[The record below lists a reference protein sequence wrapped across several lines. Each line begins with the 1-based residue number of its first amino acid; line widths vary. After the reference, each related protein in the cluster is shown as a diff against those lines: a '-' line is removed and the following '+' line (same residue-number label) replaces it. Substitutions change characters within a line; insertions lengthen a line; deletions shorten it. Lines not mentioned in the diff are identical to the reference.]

1 MRHLAAKRLGLVAG
15 LVLLLE
21 LACRTGLIS
30 PKTLTAPSRMV
41 VALWEVLGSGEIDD
55 DLEQTLLAV
64 AIAILLAVMFGFA
77 SGVVLHA
84 LPRLRRALDPLLA
97 TYYAVP
103 FFVFYPVMV
112 AIFGLSHVPIV
123 IVGFL
128 FAVVVMLIST
138 LNGLDRIPRV
148 LDKVAR
154 MHRLG
159 RAETALRLKLPA
171 AAPHLFTGMKL
182 ATSYAF
188 IGVIASEFIMA
199 PSGLGYAIA
208 YAYGNFD
215 NVRMYALMLLV
226 LLIVTS
232 VNMSLQ
238 AWEQRLLA
246 RRRAR

>member
-1 MRHLAAKRLGLVAG
+1 MSRLAWQRLGLVVG
-15 LVLLLE
+15 LIALLE
-21 LACRTGLIS
+21 LACDVRLI
-30 PKTLTAPSRMV
+30 PAKTFTAPSRMAT
-41 VALWEVLGSGEIDD
+41 ALVSILASGEINE
-55 DLEQTLLAV
+55 DLEQTLLSVV
-64 AIAILLAVMFGFA
+64 ASVLLAVVAGFA
-77 SGVVLHA
+77 AGVVVHA
-84 LPRLRRALDPLLA
+84 LPRLRRALDPFLA

-112 AIFGLSHVPIV
+112 AVFGLSHVPIV
-123 IVGFL
+123 IVGFM

-148 LDKVAR
+148 LGKVG
-154 MHRLG
+154 HVHHLG
-159 RAETALRLKLPA
+159 RVAVALRLKLPA
-171 AAPHLFTGMKL
+171 AAPHIFTGVKL

-226 LLIVTS
+226 LLIVTT

-238 AWEQRLLA
+238 LWEHRLLER
-246 RRRAR
+246 RRRA

>member
-1 MRHLAAKRLGLVAG
+1 MSRLAWQRLGLVVG
-15 LVLLLE
+15 LIALLE
-21 LACRTGLIS
+21 LACDVRLI
-30 PKTLTAPSRMV
+30 PAKTFTAPSRMAT
-41 VALWEVLGSGEIDD
+41 ALVSILASGEINE
-55 DLEQTLLAV
+55 DLEQTLLSVV
-64 AIAILLAVMFGFA
+64 ASVLLAVVAGFA
-77 SGVVLHA
+77 AGVVVHA
-84 LPRLRRALDPLLA
+84 LPRLRRALDPFLA

-112 AIFGLSHVPIV
+112 AVFGLSPVPIV
-123 IVGFL
+123 IVGFM

-148 LDKVAR
+148 LGKVG
-154 MHRLG
+154 HVHHLG
-159 RAETALRLKLPA
+159 RVAVALRLKLPA
-171 AAPHLFTGMKL
+171 AAPHIFTGVKL

-226 LLIVTS
+226 LLIVTT

-238 AWEQRLLA
+238 LWEHRLLER
-246 RRRAR
+246 RRRA